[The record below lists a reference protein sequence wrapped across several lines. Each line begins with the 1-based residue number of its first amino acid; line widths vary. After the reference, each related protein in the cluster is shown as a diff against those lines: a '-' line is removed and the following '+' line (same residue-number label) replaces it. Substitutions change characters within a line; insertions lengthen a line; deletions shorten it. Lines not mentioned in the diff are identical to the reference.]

1 MLMWMLNSGLSYS
14 LTACE
19 FKFEKIEEEDVL
31 KLLRGLDVNKAVGLD
46 NISAKL
52 LRMAAPA
59 ISQSLASLFN
69 FSLESGQVAGEW
81 KFARVTPVP
90 KGKNSEGVDNFRPVS
105 VLPVVAKVLERIV
118 HHQLYAYLQ
127 KHSILSEAQS
137 DFRLRHTT
145 QDVLVDTIDDWRQ
158 G

>member
-1 MLMWMLNSGLSYS
+1 MDAEQCALPFLD
-14 LTACE
+14 CE

-46 NISAKL
+46 NIIAKL

-81 KFARVTPVP
+81 KSARVTPVS
-90 KGKNSEGVDNFRPVS
+90 KRKNSEEVTTF
-105 VLPVVAKVLERIV
+105 A
-118 HHQLYAYLQ
+118 LYQCCQWLQ
-127 KHSILSEAQS
+127 ECLN
-137 DFRLRHTT
+137 
-145 QDVLVDTIDDWRQ
+145 

>member
-1 MLMWMLNSGLSYS
+1 MDAEQWALPFLD
-14 LTACE
+14 CE

-81 KFARVTPVP
+81 KFARVTLVP
-90 KGKNSEGVDNFRPVS
+90 KGKNSEGVDNFCPVS
-105 VLPVVAKVLERIV
+105 VLPCSGCKSV
-118 HHQLYAYLQ
+118 
-127 KHSILSEAQS
+127 
-137 DFRLRHTT
+137 
-145 QDVLVDTIDDWRQ
+145 
-158 G
+158 